1 MSPVVLDC
9 SAAIALVLPEEHSA
23 TVSQWLTSLPD
34 DVEIIVPALWWYES
48 TNVLL
53 TAVKRSRISAVEAR
67 EAMAALR
74 AIPQRTDENP
84 SPVTAMH
91 LFHVGLGQ
99 SITAYD
105 AAYLTLAELSG
116 GTLLT
121 VDETLATAAR
131 AMQIVVAPASGS
143 NPSVRS
149 SSRISD
155 GSESTPAT
163 TRPSVT
169 GRSG

>member
-9 SAAIALVLPEEHSA
+9 SAAISLVLPERHSEE
-23 TVSQWLTSLPD
+23 VVEWLTSLPD
-34 DVEIIVPALWWYES
+34 DVEIIVPALWWSES

-53 TAVKRSRISAVEAR
+53 TAVQRNRISAVEAR

-84 SPVTAMH
+84 SPVTAVH
-91 LFHVGLGQ
+91 LFHVGLGHT
-99 SITAYD
+99 ITAYD

-116 GTLLT
+116 GALLT
-121 VDETLATAAR
+121 LDDTLANAAR
-131 AMQIVVAPASGS
+131 AMQIAAAPASGA

-155 GSESTPAT
+155 GSESAPAT
-163 TRPSVT
+163 TRPSVA

>member
-23 TVSQWLTSLPD
+23 AVSQWLTSLPD

-53 TAVKRSRISAVEAR
+53 TAVRRGSIAPVEAR

-74 AIPQRTDENP
+74 AIPQRTDEP
-84 SPVTAMH
+84 PGPVTAMH
-91 LFHVGLGQ
+91 LFHIGLGY
-99 SITAYD
+99 SVTAYD
-105 AAYLTLAELSG
+105 AAYLALAELSG

-121 VDETLATAAR
+121 LDGDLAEAAR
-131 AMQIVVAPASGS
+131 AMHVEVACPGQS
-143 NPSVRS
+143 
-149 SSRISD
+149 
-155 GSESTPAT
+155 AT
-163 TRPSVT
+163 
-169 GRSG
+169 G